1 MHSFFQRLLTA
12 LQSFYKRI
20 VAFLNPLWSKVV
32 PYWSR
37 LVEYLR
43 THPKVRRRLII
54 FGPPGFLFF
63 LLLLTVWI
71 ETPSRRQL
79 RNIQNQVASE
89 VYSADSVLLG
99 RYYIQ
104 DRTEVKYNEIAPVV
118 FDALVATE
126 DNRFYEHE
134 GVDFYSLGRV
144 LVKSIFMQDESSG
157 GGSTLTQQLSKNLY
171 PRKNYW
177 VLSMLINK
185 LREIITA
192 TRLESIYTKE
202 ELITLYLNT
211 VPFADNTYGIQAASQ
226 RFFSV
231 PADSLST
238 DKAAVLIGMLK
249 ATHYY
254 NPRLFPDRSESRRNV
269 VLGQMVKYKYLKQ
282 ESADS
287 LKQLP
292 LVLNYN
298 KVSHH
303 HGLAPYFR
311 EYLKGVLM
319 DWCATHET
327 EDGSPYNLYTDGLKI
342 YTTIHSKLQQYAEEA
357 VVKQMTDLQKQFY
370 EHWGK
375 QKPWHGKEEVLEEAI
390 RRSTRYQK
398 LLATGISEDEIMVE
412 LQKPIPMK
420 FFNWDGVEET
430 VASPIDSIIHHL
442 QFLNVGFLAMEPKTG
457 AIQAWVGGIDHDF
470 YQYDHVKI
478 TTKRQVGSIFKPIV
492 YAQAIEDGISPCE
505 LVSASQQT
513 YIDKEGDKWTPRNT
527 QNDYEVDYTMRGGL
541 AYSVNTVAVK
551 LIDRVGVIKTMNLA
565 RAMGITSEIPDVP
578 SIALGSTSISLF
590 EMTGA
595 YGCLA
600 NDGVAVTPYYVES
613 IYDLTGKVYTDLKPA
628 EAGKRILSTETSQ
641 LVTDLLRTVI
651 HEGTASRLRWRYGVY
666 NMDVA
671 GKTGTT
677 QANADGWFMCYTPNL
692 VVGSWVGADDP
703 RIRFRYT
710 KLGQGSS
717 TALPI
722 TGYFLKSIEQ
732 DKSFEPMVKQRFT
745 SVPSVLREKLNCDL
759 YELNDELQ
767 VKIARSIVV
776 RDSLIV
782 ADTTVKQPE
791 ETFLQVIYKRKLK
804 LQRAQL
810 ARDSVNLL
818 DQLKSIEIGG

>member
-1 MHSFFQRLLTA
+1 MPAFFQRLISLIK
-12 LQSFYKRI
+12 SFYHR
-20 VAFLNPLWSKVV
+20 VVELSQPVMSKVK
-32 PYWSR
+32 PYWDKTI
-37 LVEYLR
+37 EYFR
-43 THPKVRRRLII
+43 THPKARKRLII
-54 FGPPGFLFF
+54 FGPPLFLLF

-99 RYYIQ
+99 RYYLQ

-144 LVKSIFMQDESSG
+144 LVKSIFMQDESAG

-192 TRLESIYTKE
+192 TRLEGIYSKE
-202 ELITLYLNT
+202 ELITMYLNT
-211 VPFADNTYGIQAASQ
+211 VPFADNTFGIQAASL
-226 RFFSV
+226 RFFSL

-254 NPRLFPDRSESRRNV
+254 NPRLFPDRSEARRNV
-269 VLGQMVKYKYLKQ
+269 VLGQMVKYKYLTK
-282 ESADS
+282 EAADS
-287 LKQLP
+287 IKQIP
-292 LVLNYN
+292 LVLDYN

-311 EYLKGVLM
+311 EYMKGVLM
-319 DWCATHET
+319 EWCATHEK
-327 EDGSPYNLYTDGLKI
+327 EDGTPYNLYTDGLKI
-342 YTTIHSKLQQYAEEA
+342 YTTINSKLQQYAEDA
-357 VVKQMTDLQKQFY
+357 VTKQMTDLQQQFY
-370 EHWGK
+370 DHWGK

-390 RRSTRYQK
+390 RRSPRYQK
-398 LLATGISEDEIMVE
+398 LLATGLTEDEIMVE
-412 LQKPIPMK
+412 LQKPVPMK
-420 FFNWDGVEET
+420 FFNWKGVEET

-442 QFLNVGFLAMEPKTG
+442 QFLNAGFLAMEPKSG

-492 YAQAIEDGISPCE
+492 YAQAIEDGIEPCE
-505 LVSASQQT
+505 LIPAYQQT

-527 QNDYEVDYTMRGGL
+527 QNDYQVEYTMRGGL

-551 LIDRVGVIKTMNLA
+551 LIDRVGVNKTMALA
-565 RAMGITSEIPDVP
+565 QAMGIKSEIPDVP

-600 NDGVAVTPYYVES
+600 NDGVAVTPYYVDA
-613 IYDLTGKVYTDLKPA
+613 IYDLDGKVFTDLKPA
-628 EAGKRILSTETSQ
+628 EAGKRILSSETVQ
-641 LVTDLLRTVI
+641 LVTDLLKTVI

-666 NMDVA
+666 NLDVA

-692 VVGSWVGADDP
+692 VIGSWVGADDP

-732 DKSFEPMVKQRFT
+732 DKSFEPWLKKKFT
-745 SVPSVLREKLNCDL
+745 PLPSTLREKLDCDL
-759 YELNDELQ
+759 YELSDTLQ
-767 VKIARSIVV
+767 YQIARSLAV
-776 RDSLIV
+776 RDSLIL
-782 ADTTVKQPE
+782 ADTSVTQPE

-804 LQRAQL
+804 IQRSQQT
-810 ARDSVNLL
+810 RDSVNMIE
-818 DQLKSIEIGG
+818 QLRSIEIGG

>member
-1 MHSFFQRLLTA
+1 MPAFFQRFLSLCSTFYHWIRLR
-12 LQSFYKRI
+12 LQPVSSR
-20 VAFLNPLWSKVV
+20 VV
-32 PYWSR
+32 NYWNR
-37 LVEYLR
+37 FGDYLR
-43 THPKVRRRLII
+43 THPRAKRRLTI
-54 FGPPGFLFF
+54 FGPPLFFFF

-144 LVKSIFMQDESSG
+144 LVKSIFMQDESAG

-192 TRLESIYTKE
+192 TRLEGIYSKQ
-202 ELITLYLNT
+202 ELITMYLNT
-211 VPFADNTYGIQAASQ
+211 VPFADNTFGIEAASL
-226 RFFSV
+226 RFFSL
-231 PADSLST
+231 PADSLSI
-238 DKAAVLIGMLK
+238 DQAAVLIGMLK

-269 VLGQMVKYKYLKQ
+269 VLGQMVKYKYLTKAD
-282 ESADS
+282 ADS
-287 LKQLP
+287 IKQIP
-292 LVLNYN
+292 LSLNYN

-311 EYLKGVLM
+311 EYLKTVLM
-319 DWCATHET
+319 DWCASHEK
-327 EDGSPYNLYTDGLKI
+327 EDGGPYNLYTDGLKI
-342 YTTIHSKLQQYAEEA
+342 YTTIHSKIQQFAENA
-357 VVKQMTDLQKQFY
+357 VTKQMTDLQKQFFD
-370 EHWGK
+370 HWGK

-390 RRSTRYQK
+390 QRSPRYQK
-398 LLATGISEDEIMVE
+398 LLATGLSDDEIMVE
-412 LQKPIPMK
+412 LQKPVPMK
-420 FFNWDGVEET
+420 FFNWAGVEET

-442 QFLNVGFLAMEPKTG
+442 QFLNAGFLAMEPKTG

-492 YAQAIEDGISPCE
+492 YAQAIEDGIEPCE
-505 LVSASQQT
+505 LIPAYQQT

-527 QNDYEVDYTMRGGL
+527 QNDYQVEYTMRGGL

-551 LIDRVGVIKTMNLA
+551 LIDRVGVNKTMALA
-565 RAMGITSEIPDVP
+565 QAMGIKSEIPDVP

-600 NDGVAVTPYYVES
+600 NDGVAVTPYYVDA
-613 IYDLTGKVYTDLKPA
+613 IYDLDGHVFTDLKPA
-628 EAGKRILSTETSQ
+628 ATGKKVLSSETVQ

-666 NMDVA
+666 NLDVA

-692 VVGSWVGADDP
+692 VIGSWVGADDP
-703 RIRFRYT
+703 RIRFRHT

-722 TGYFLKSIEQ
+722 TGYFLKAIEQ
-732 DKSFEPMVKQRFT
+732 DKTFEPWVKQRFAPL
-745 SVPSVLREKLNCDL
+745 SQPLRAKLDCDL
-759 YELNDELQ
+759 YELSDTLGYQ
-767 VKIARSIVV
+767 IARSIAL
-776 RDSLIV
+776 RDSLIL
-782 ADTTVKQPE
+782 ADTATTQPE

-804 LQRAQL
+804 IQRSQQ
-810 ARDSVNLL
+810 ARDSVNMMESLR
-818 DQLKSIEIGG
+818 SIEIGG

>member
-1 MHSFFQRLLTA
+1 MPAFFQRLL
-12 LQSFYKRI
+12 LLIKSFYHR
-20 VAFLNPLWSKVV
+20 VVELSQPVFGKVK
-32 PYWSR
+32 PYWDKT
-37 LVEYLR
+37 VEYLR
-43 THPKVRRRLII
+43 THPKARRRLII
-54 FGPPGFLFF
+54 FGPPLFFLF

-71 ETPSRRQL
+71 ETPSKRQL

-99 RYYIQ
+99 RYYLQ

-118 FDALVATE
+118 FEALVATE

-177 VLSMLINK
+177 ILSMLINK

-192 TRLESIYTKE
+192 TRLEGIYSKE
-202 ELITLYLNT
+202 ELITMYLNT
-211 VPFADNTYGIQAASQ
+211 VPFADNTFGIQAASL

-231 PADSLST
+231 PADSLSA

-254 NPRLFPDRSESRRNV
+254 NPRLFPDRSETRRNV
-269 VLGQMVKYKYLKQ
+269 VLGQMVKYKYLKK
-282 ESADS
+282 EAADS
-287 LKQLP
+287 IKQIP

-311 EYLKGVLM
+311 EYMKGVLM
-319 DWCATHET
+319 DWCATHEK

-342 YTTIHSKLQQYAEEA
+342 YTTINSKLQQYAEDA
-357 VVKQMTDLQKQFY
+357 VTKQMTDLQQQFY

-390 RRSTRYQK
+390 RRSPRYQK
-398 LLATGISEDEIMVE
+398 LLATGMNDDEIMVE
-412 LQKPIPMK
+412 LQKPVPMK
-420 FFNWDGVEET
+420 FFNWKGVEET

-442 QFLNVGFLAMEPKTG
+442 QFLNAGFLAMDPKSG

-492 YAQAIEDGISPCE
+492 YAQAIEDGIEPCE
-505 LVSASQQT
+505 LIPAYQQT

-527 QNDYEVDYTMRGGL
+527 QNDYQVEYTMRGGL

-551 LIDRVGVIKTMNLA
+551 LIDRVGVNKTMALA
-565 RAMGITSEIPDVP
+565 QSMGIKSEIPDVP

-600 NDGVAVTPYYVES
+600 NDGVAVTPYYVDA
-613 IYDLTGKVYTDLKPA
+613 IYDLDGKVFTDLKPA
-628 EAGKRILSTETSQ
+628 EAGKRILSSETVQ
-641 LVTDLLRTVI
+641 LVTDLLKTVI

-666 NMDVA
+666 NLDVA

-692 VVGSWVGADDP
+692 VIGSWVGADDP

-732 DKSFEPMVKQRFT
+732 DKSFEPWLKNRFT
-745 SVPSVLREKLNCDL
+745 TLPSTLREKLDCDL
-759 YELNDELQ
+759 YELSDTLQ
-767 VKIARSIVV
+767 YQIARSLAV
-776 RDSLIV
+776 RDSLIL
-782 ADTTVKQPE
+782 ADTSVTQPE

-804 LQRAQL
+804 IQRSQQT
-810 ARDSVNLL
+810 RDSINMMESLR
-818 DQLKSIEIGG
+818 SIEIGG